1 MVVVTISHEGR
12 ESTIIFPTN
21 TNTTSHS
28 VLWLADCW
36 LVIQLWHLIISQHW
50 QVPLSKRF
58 RALKL
63 WFVLRN
69 YGISGLQNM
78 IRENVRLAGKFE
90 ALVRSDP
97 RFEIPASRHLGM
109 VVFRLKGDC
118 AMTEKLLKKLNSRF
132 DSCQLRDNSVTTLNC
147 LLIAGRC
154 TLCPAASKVA
164 TSSGLPSPVP
174 GLRLR
179 WATFYSLL
187 CTRYKGSL

>member
-12 ESTIIFPTN
+12 ESTIIIPTN

-28 VLWLADCW
+28 VLWLAASW
-36 LVIQLWHLIISQHW
+36 LVIQFWHLIISQHW

-90 ALVRSDP
+90 ALVRSDT

-132 DSCQLRDNSVTTLNC
+132 DS
-147 LLIAGRC
+147 
-154 TLCPAASKVA
+154 
-164 TSSGLPSPVP
+164 
-174 GLRLR
+174 
-179 WATFYSLL
+179 
-187 CTRYKGSL
+187 

>member
-1 MVVVTISHEGR
+1 MHNVLVVINNYLDKHKQNNPWW
-12 ESTIIFPTN
+12 I
-21 TNTTSHS
+21 
-28 VLWLADCW
+28 L
-36 LVIQLWHLIISQHW
+36 IQFSHLIIVQHW

-90 ALVRSDP
+90 ALVRSDT

-118 AMTEKLLKKLNSRF
+118 AMTEKLLKKLNSRLEPNNNVY
-132 DSCQLRDNSVTTLNC
+132 STSRRP
-147 LLIAGRC
+147 AG
-154 TLCPAASKVA
+154 VA
-164 TSSGLPSPVP
+164 E
-174 GLRLR
+174 
-179 WATFYSLL
+179 
-187 CTRYKGSL
+187 

>member
-1 MVVVTISHEGR
+1 MASNQ
-12 ESTIIFPTN
+12 F
-21 TNTTSHS
+21 
-28 VLWLADCW
+28 
-36 LVIQLWHLIISQHW
+36 WHLIIDQHW

-90 ALVRSDP
+90 ALVRSDT

-132 DSCQLRDNSVTTLNC
+132 DNWSRSQLRDMS
-147 LLIAGRC
+147 
-154 TLCPAASKVA
+154 
-164 TSSGLPSPVP
+164 
-174 GLRLR
+174 
-179 WATFYSLL
+179 
-187 CTRYKGSL
+187 

>member
-28 VLWLADCW
+28 VLWLAASW
-36 LVIQLWHLIISQHW
+36 LVIQFWHLIISQHW

-90 ALVRSDP
+90 ALVRSDT

-132 DSCQLRDNSVTTLNC
+132 DS
-147 LLIAGRC
+147 
-154 TLCPAASKVA
+154 
-164 TSSGLPSPVP
+164 
-174 GLRLR
+174 
-179 WATFYSLL
+179 
-187 CTRYKGSL
+187 

>member
-1 MVVVTISHEGR
+1 MVVVTISHPG
-12 ESTIIFPTN
+12 TN
-21 TNTTSHS
+21 NYLSNKHKQNKS
-28 VLWLADCW
+28 FCCVVMLL
-36 LVIQLWHLIISQHW
+36 IQFWHLIITTVQHW

-90 ALVRSDP
+90 ALVRSDT

-132 DSCQLRDNSVTTLNC
+132 D
-147 LLIAGRC
+147 
-154 TLCPAASKVA
+154 CPQ
-164 TSSGLPSPVP
+164 
-174 GLRLR
+174 
-179 WATFYSLL
+179 
-187 CTRYKGSL
+187 

>member
-1 MVVVTISHEGR
+1 MVVVTISHPG
-12 ESTIIFPTN
+12 TN
-21 TNTTSHS
+21 NYLSNKHKQNKS
-28 VLWLADCW
+28 FCCVVMLL
-36 LVIQLWHLIISQHW
+36 IQFWHLIIITVQHW

-90 ALVRSDP
+90 ALVRSDT

-118 AMTEKLLKKLNSRF
+118 AMTEKLLKKLNSRL
-132 DSCQLRDNSVTTLNC
+132 D
-147 LLIAGRC
+147 
-154 TLCPAASKVA
+154 CPQ
-164 TSSGLPSPVP
+164 
-174 GLRLR
+174 
-179 WATFYSLL
+179 
-187 CTRYKGSL
+187 

>member
-1 MVVVTISHEGR
+1 MASNQ
-12 ESTIIFPTN
+12 F
-21 TNTTSHS
+21 
-28 VLWLADCW
+28 
-36 LVIQLWHLIISQHW
+36 WHLIIVQHW

-90 ALVRSDP
+90 ALVRSDT

-132 DSCQLRDNSVTTLNC
+132 DCSQ
-147 LLIAGRC
+147 
-154 TLCPAASKVA
+154 
-164 TSSGLPSPVP
+164 
-174 GLRLR
+174 
-179 WATFYSLL
+179 
-187 CTRYKGSL
+187 

>member
-1 MVVVTISHEGR
+1 MVVVTIQHEGINNYL
-12 ESTIIFPTN
+12 SSKHKQN
-21 TNTTSHS
+21 KSLCS
-28 VLWLADCW
+28 VARW
-36 LVIQLWHLIISQHW
+36 LVIQFWHLIISQHW

-90 ALVRSDP
+90 ALVRSDT

-132 DSCQLRDNSVTTLNC
+132 DS
-147 LLIAGRC
+147 
-154 TLCPAASKVA
+154 
-164 TSSGLPSPVP
+164 
-174 GLRLR
+174 
-179 WATFYSLL
+179 
-187 CTRYKGSL
+187 

>member
-1 MVVVTISHEGR
+1 MACCDNLTLGDQQLSFQQTQTKQA
-12 ESTIIFPTN
+12 SLLCD
-21 TNTTSHS
+21 SS
-28 VLWLADCW
+28 DSSYL
-36 LVIQLWHLIISQHW
+36 IQFWHLIITQHW

-90 ALVRSDP
+90 ALVRSDT

-132 DSCQLRDNSVTTLNC
+132 
-147 LLIAGRC
+147 
-154 TLCPAASKVA
+154 AS
-164 TSSGLPSPVP
+164 
-174 GLRLR
+174 
-179 WATFYSLL
+179 
-187 CTRYKGSL
+187 